1 MEKEGLICSTGDEAR
16 KKYTYLGYLLYT
28 EEDIERLKELALDAC
43 NTFKTIFNSKYIS
56 KEVRVRTSLTYIQN
70 IFPYNSKLQRVTK
83 TKDNDNN

>member
-1 MEKEGLICSTGDEAR
+1 MVKEGLICSTGDEAR

-28 EEDIERLKELALDAC
+28 EEDIERLKELPLDAC
-43 NTFKTIFNSKYIS
+43 NTLKTIFNSKYIS